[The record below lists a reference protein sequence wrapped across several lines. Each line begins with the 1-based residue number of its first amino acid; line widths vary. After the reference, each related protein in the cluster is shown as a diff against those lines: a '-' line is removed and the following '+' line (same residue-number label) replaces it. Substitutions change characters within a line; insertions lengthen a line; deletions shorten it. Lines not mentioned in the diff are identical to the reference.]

1 MKKLASIICFL
12 VLCTFAQ
19 AQEKFIYGYI
29 LEQKDASIIPEG
41 ATLSLRDSTG
51 ITEPIQKKSNKFNGY
66 FELLVEERFETLI
79 ISKDGYETKEVN
91 LIELKG
97 LIPQDSLSL
106 IRNLQL
112 DLRAYPSA
120 QSNSFISTGLEVKRK
135 IDFADGTAETT
146 TLFGEDDAIQ
156 AIVLTQSESQSDSLL
171 ITSEVYED
179 ESISIAEYFNELP
192 ASDRINFILADTLKA
207 VEKLF
212 FQQGI
217 STAGKRNQSIGQ
229 IPASVVI
236 VSKEEIAA
244 QGYQS
249 VPEILENV
257 TGLYLFRDYSWSGG
271 DPIVGMRGFFSQGF
285 NNDIIIL
292 VNGVN
297 MYEEYWG
304 FYPFSRFPIGVEA
317 IDRIEIVRGPMS
329 VLYGS
334 GAFFGAIN
342 IITNAP
348 LDKEVTDEE
357 ILPKHLALSYGSRD
371 TRRLSGGLKYKKD
384 RVSFAFNTNITLS
397 DGLNQPFSRFLHDT
411 TNVSVANAIS
421 NNPALRSTT
430 EAMLPVEQRYVS
442 ASLNLQDKAGLTQ
455 YSVDLTASSENRGVF
470 ESTAASSNTFCQC
483 PIPQANPNAP
493 GILNRSSSA
502 YGGIRVTH
510 SPRDNNLN
518 LNLNLF
524 FHEFSTEIDYTAGGN
539 RFGLSSFLSKAFELE
554 GSASKSWDRLSGIV
568 GVNARTAV
576 DLFTAFDFPN
586 DTLGGGN
593 DFIRLDGNSELNLF
607 SAFGEFEYEVVK
619 NKVFVTAGG
628 RLEQLSDFDFL
639 SDAAINTTDTIPDNL
654 VFPPNSSSITGIKP
668 VFIPRAAVVLNI
680 NPTNFLKFLFGEA
693 RKRPSFGNFT
703 DNNAL
708 SFPLI
713 RTLEL
718 NFIRESKINPDSKI
732 RSSLNASFYRNEI
745 ENLISRI
752 SSTRNGQSVFG
763 SSNARNVTTYGAEI
777 GFLLQEPSKWSIEVS
792 GSYNQSDEIQELTET
807 LSVEDSTASFSPV
820 LLAYLKGSYYWSLKP
835 FDLQLGLNS
844 RYISSSR
851 SEFTLD
857 EGVPRRLGQTVPSY
871 VVTNMNIRFSPSS
884 LKEDHQRNKFRNL
897 YIALNITNMFDVD
910 IQYPTTGNNESW
922 AIQGSPGFGRRFFLT
937 LGIDI

>member
-1 MKKLASIICFL
+1 MKKIASILSFL
-12 VLCTFAQ
+12 ILCTIAQ

-79 ISKDGYETKEVN
+79 ISKDGYETREVS
-91 LIELKG
+91 LIEQKG
-97 LIPQDSLSL
+97 LIPRDSLNL
-106 IRNLQL
+106 TRNLQL
-112 DLRAYPSA
+112 DLRAYPNS
-120 QSNSFISTGLEVKRK
+120 QSTSFITSGLEIKRRV
-135 IDFADGTAETT
+135 IFEDGMEEST
-146 TLFGEDDAIQ
+146 TLFGENDAVQ
-156 AIVLTQSESQSDSLL
+156 SIVLTQSRGLSDSLL
-171 ITSEVYED
+171 INSEVYEPK
-179 ESISIAEYFNELP
+179 SISIAEYFNNLP
-192 ASDRINFILADTLKA
+192 ASERINFILSDTLKS

-257 TGLYLFRDYSWSGG
+257 TGLYLFRDNSWSGG

-348 LDKEVTDEE
+348 LEKEVTDEE
-357 ILPKHLALSYGSRD
+357 ILPKHLAVSYGSRD

-384 RVSFAFNTNITLS
+384 RVSFSFNTNITQS
-397 DGLNQPFSRFLHDT
+397 EGLDQPFSRFLHDT
-411 TNVSVANAIS
+411 TIANVTSAINS
-421 NNPALRSTT
+421 NPELRSTT
-430 EAMLPVEQRYVS
+430 QEMLPLTQRYMG

-455 YSVDLTASSENRGVF
+455 YSVDLTASAENRGVF
-470 ESTAASSNTFCQC
+470 ESTAASSNTFCEC
-483 PIPQANPNAP
+483 PIPEANPNAP
-493 GILNRSSSA
+493 GILNRSSST
-502 YGGIRVTH
+502 YGGVRVSH

-524 FHEFSTEIDYTAGGN
+524 FHEFSTEIDYAAGGN

-568 GVNARTAV
+568 GINARTAI

-593 DFIRLDGNSELNLF
+593 DFIRLDENSRLNLL

-619 NKVFVTAGG
+619 NKVFLTAGG

-639 SDAAINTTDTIPDNL
+639 SDAAINTQDTIPDNL
-654 VFPPNSSSITGIKP
+654 VFTPNSNSITEIKP
-668 VFIPRAAVVLNI
+668 VFIPRAALVLNI
-680 NPTNFLKFLFGEA
+680 NPTNFLKFLYGEA

-703 DNNAL
+703 DNSAL
-708 SFPLI
+708 TFPLI

-718 NFIRESKINPDSKI
+718 NFIRESKINPNNKI

-745 ENLISRI
+745 KDLISRI
-752 SSTRNGQSVFG
+752 STTRNGQSVFG
-763 SSNARNVTTYGAEI
+763 SSNARDVTTYGAEI
-777 GFLLQEPSKWSIEVS
+777 GFLIQEPRKWSIELS
-792 GSYNQSDEIQELTET
+792 GSFNRSDEVQELTEN
-807 LSVEDSTASFSPV
+807 LSVVDSAASYSPE
-820 LLAYLKGSYYWSLKP
+820 LLAYLKGSHYWSLIP
-835 FDLQLGLNS
+835 FDLQVGVNS
-844 RYISSSR
+844 RFISSAK

-857 EGVPRRLGQTVPSY
+857 ALSPRRLGQTVPSY
-871 VVTNMNIRFSPSS
+871 IVTNMNFRFSPSS

-897 YIALNITNMFDVD
+897 YLALNITNLFDVD
-910 IQYPTTGNNESW
+910 IQYPTTGNNETW
-922 AIQGSPGFGRRFFLT
+922 AIRGTPGFSRRFFIT
-937 LGIDI
+937 VGIDI

>member
-1 MKKLASIICFL
+1 MKKLASILSFL
-12 VLCTFAQ
+12 ALCTVAQ

-29 LEQKDASIIPEG
+29 LEQKDASIIPDG
-41 ATLSLRDSTG
+41 STLSLKDSTG

-79 ISKDGYETKEVN
+79 ISKDGYVTREVDLTGIN
-91 LIELKG
+91 G
-97 LIPQDSLSL
+97 LIPRDSLSL
-106 IRNLQL
+106 TRNLQL
-112 DLRAYPSA
+112 DLRAYPGS
-120 QSNSFISTGLEVKRK
+120 QSTSFITSGLEIMRK
-135 IDFADGTAETT
+135 VSFEDGTAEST
-146 TLFGEDDAIQ
+146 TLFGEDDAVQ
-156 AIVLTQSESQSDSLL
+156 AIGLIQSNGLSDSLL
-171 ITSEVYED
+171 IKSEVYEPKA
-179 ESISIAEYFNELP
+179 ISIAEYFNNLP
-192 ASDRINFILADTLKA
+192 ASERINFILTDTLKA

-236 VSKEEIAA
+236 VNKEEIAA

-348 LDKEVTDEE
+348 LEKEVTDEE
-357 ILPKHLALSYGSRD
+357 ILPKHLTLSYGSNN

-384 RVSFAFNTNITLS
+384 RVSFSFNTNISHS

-411 TNVSVANAIS
+411 TKAQVVTAIN
-421 NNPALRSTT
+421 NNPDLRSTT
-430 EAMLPVEQRYVS
+430 REMLPLDQRYIG

-455 YSVDLTASSENRGVF
+455 YSVDITASSENRGVF
-470 ESTAASSNTFCQC
+470 ESTAASSNTFCRC
-483 PIPQANPNAP
+483 PIPEADPNAP
-493 GILNRSSSA
+493 GILNRSSST

-510 SPRDNNLN
+510 SPRDNNLS

-524 FHEFSTEIDYTAGGN
+524 FHEYSTEIDYTAGGN

-568 GVNARTAV
+568 GVNARTAI
-576 DLFTAFDFPN
+576 DLFTAFDFPD

-593 DFIRLDGNSELNLF
+593 DFIRLDDNSRLNLL
-607 SAFGEFEYEVVK
+607 SAFGEFEYEIMK
-619 NKVFVTAGG
+619 NKVFLTAGG
-628 RLEQLSDFDFL
+628 RIEQLSNFDFL
-639 SDAAINTTDTIPDNL
+639 SDAAINTQDTIPDNL
-654 VFPPNSSSITGIKP
+654 VFPPNSSSITDIKP
-668 VFIPRAAVVLNI
+668 VFIPRAALVLNI
-680 NPTNFLKFLFGEA
+680 NPTNFLKFLYGEA

-703 DNNAL
+703 DNNIL
-708 SFPLI
+708 TFPLI

-718 NFIRESKINPDSKI
+718 NFIRESKINPNSKL
-732 RSSLNASFYRNEI
+732 RSSLNASFYRNQI
-745 ENLISRI
+745 RDLISRI
-752 SSTRNGQSVFG
+752 SSTRNGISIFG
-763 SSNARNVTTYGAEI
+763 SSNARDVTTYGAEI
-777 GFLLQEPSKWSIEVS
+777 GFLLQEPKKWSIEVS
-792 GSYNQSDEIQELTET
+792 GSYNQSDEVQELTEN
-807 LSVEDSTASFSPV
+807 LSVVDSTASFSPV
-820 LLAYLKGSYYWSLKP
+820 LLSYLKGSYYWSMKP
-835 FDLQLGLNS
+835 FDLQVGLNS
-844 RYISSSR
+844 RYISSSK
-851 SEFTLD
+851 SEFILD
-857 EGVPRRLGQTVPSY
+857 GGTPRRLGQTVPSY
-871 VVTNMNIRFSPSS
+871 IVTNMNVRFSPSS
-884 LKEDHQRNKFRNL
+884 LKEDHLRNKFRKL
-897 YIALNITNMFDVD
+897 YLALNITNLLDVD
-910 IQYPTTGNNESW
+910 IQYPTTGNNEAW
-922 AIQGSPGFGRRFFLT
+922 AIQGSPGFGRRFFIT
-937 LGIDI
+937 IGIDI